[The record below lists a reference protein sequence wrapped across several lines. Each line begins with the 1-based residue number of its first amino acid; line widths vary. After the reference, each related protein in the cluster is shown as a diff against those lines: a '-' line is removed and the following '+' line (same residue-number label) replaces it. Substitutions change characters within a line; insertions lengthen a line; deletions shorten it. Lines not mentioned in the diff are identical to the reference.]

1 MKFWIQHTPDV
12 LIERFGNMLNI
23 CKDLVDNF
31 FRGIDKRIGQDNES
45 KMNYF
50 TTKYPLIPPYF
61 IELGVH
67 DT

>member
-31 FRGIDKRIGQDNES
+31 
-45 KMNYF
+45 
-50 TTKYPLIPPYF
+50 
-61 IELGVH
+61 LGALTNVKAK
-67 DT
+67 TMKVR